1 MQVSTVD
8 STLIR
13 KPICPIKP
21 SLVED
26 RQATLIQKVFRG
38 AQARQS
44 FLPRE
49 LYPQYSFQCE
59 KISESTPRAE
69 GGKVPVY
76 LPSDLPS
83 VVLKLS
89 GKADAQNRFNKA
101 QAMRLALQSEGLS
114 SLVIPKGRT
123 YKEFSVEERL
133 PICIDPLHNAMTYRN
148 NEKLFDL
155 PVRQMTR
162 LFSKA
167 YIDYLVQL
175 NSDSDGILRIRYDNI
190 PFFITGEGD
199 KASVKIGLIDLERS
213 KIGANV
219 KSSKHKI
226 FILASLFPLH
236 ADIIREEARK
246 CFEGFGEEEE
256 RALEKYALYGQ
267 RYLERVCT

>member
-8 STLIR
+8 SALMR
-13 KPICPIKP
+13 AP
-21 SLVED
+21 SCSHD
-26 RQATLIQKVFRG
+26 FNRIQDSQATLIQRVFRG
-38 AQARQS
+38 AQARQA
-44 FLPRE
+44 FLPRD

-59 KISESTPRAE
+59 KINESTPRAE

-76 LPSDLPS
+76 LPLDLPS

-89 GKADAQNRFNKA
+89 GKADAQNRFDKA
-101 QAMRLALQSEGLS
+101 QAVRLVVQSEGLS
-114 SLVIPKGRT
+114 SLVIPKARL

-148 NEKLFDL
+148 NEKLFDI

-175 NSDSDGILRIRYDNI
+175 NPDSDGILRIRYDNI

-199 KASVKIGLIDLERS
+199 KASVKVGLIDLERS
-213 KIGANV
+213 KIGEDV

-236 ADIIREEARK
+236 AEIIREEARK
-246 CFEGFGEEEE
+246 CFKSFGEEEE
-256 RALEKYALYGQ
+256 RALEKYTLYGQ
-267 RYLERVCT
+267 RYLERICQ